1 MDIAGEGQALREFIL
16 IALIVFILS
25 VSIFS
30 FFKLK
35 IEIGSQESKVDHQ
48 PLNNVLIIWV
58 ALVIAAVVLLFFVM
72 LNGKKLNI
80 ENNIGQIGDFVGG
93 LINPVLSFLA
103 LLVLLRTTMIQ
114 TNEARKT
121 TNFMALQQKILEAE
135 KFETTFF
142 HLVDRVEKYCET
154 FLRIQSEDTKAKR
167 SMVSEVVR
175 KILEKRSEFDAM
187 STRDQLKSSRLH
199 VSELVENDDLNIFI
213 HRVVRVITTIAGSS
227 ISEDEKRYYIN
238 LFIDTLLPEER
249 IVFTSYI
256 FFRSKPV
263 RKLVKDFGFCYL
275 KNHAFPCR
283 VIAEFYGK
291 SDS

>member
-1 MDIAGEGQALREFIL
+1 MDIDLGEQALREFIL

-35 IEIGSQESKVDHQ
+35 IEVGSQESTVDHQ

-58 ALVIAAVVLLFFVM
+58 ALVIAAVVLLFFMV

-114 TNEARKT
+114 TSEARKT

-154 FLRIQSEDTKAKR
+154 YLRIQSEDTKVER

-175 KILEKRSEFDAM
+175 KILAKRSEFDSVSA
-187 STRDQLKSSRLH
+187 REQLKSARLH
-199 VSELVENDDLNIFI
+199 VSELVEKDDLNIFI
-213 HRVVRVITTIAGSS
+213 HRVVRVINSIANSS
-227 ISEDEKRYYIN
+227 ISEDEKHYYMN
-238 LFIDTLLPEER
+238 LFRDTLLPEER

-263 RKLVKDFGFCYL
+263 RNLVKDFGFCYV

-283 VIAEFYGK
+283 VIAEFYGEN
-291 SDS
+291 DS